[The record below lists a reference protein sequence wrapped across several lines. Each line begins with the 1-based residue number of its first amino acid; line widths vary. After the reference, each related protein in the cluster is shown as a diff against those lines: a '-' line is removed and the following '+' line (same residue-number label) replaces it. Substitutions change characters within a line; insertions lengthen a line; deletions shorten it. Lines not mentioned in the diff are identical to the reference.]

1 MKFLLFIFLCLIRM
15 LWITGTAN
23 AQSGH
28 QAIES
33 LIQDSFD
40 TLWSAYKTDKILNYH
55 TSGYMLFENGI
66 VWNNDSV
73 AYYLQRA
80 AGSGQ
85 DYQRINRFEF
95 EKIQVNGKQAWC
107 AYINYATLKSGEKV
121 LRKISWLESANLVKT
136 PAGWRIQFLH
146 STRRPEEQ

>member
-1 MKFLLFIFLCLIRM
+1 MTFPLFIFLYLTRM
-15 LWITGTAN
+15 LWGMGTVN

-28 QAIES
+28 QAVES

-40 TLWSAYKTDKILNYH
+40 TLWSAYKTDQILNYH
-55 TSGYMLFENGI
+55 TSGYMLLENGI

-80 AGSGQ
+80 ASSGQ

-95 EKIQVNGKQAWC
+95 EKIPVNGKQAWC

-121 LRKISWLESANLVKT
+121 LRKISWLESANLVKK
-136 PAGWRIQFLH
+136 PESWRIQFLH
-146 STRRPEEQ
+146 ATRRPEEQ